1 MYPLLDPLELLYN
14 IKGVLSIDILR
25 PKARRFDDHGSSD
38 RVAVAQRQKSAQRTD
53 PLTHKAN
60 QNRAKTAKMSK
71 KRAKPHPVYVF
82 GDLPVEI
89 SVENVENS
97 WAMCTKSRSD
107 NANQLLKHRVSVP
120 RGLKLKIC
128 FPTSVNHAFAL
139 FNLGTASQNQ

>member
-14 IKGVLSIDILR
+14 IKRVLSIDILR

-38 RVAVAQRQKSAQRTD
+38 RVAVAQRRKSAQRTD
-53 PLTHKAN
+53 PFTHKAN
-60 QNRAKTAKMSK
+60 QNRAKTSK
-71 KRAKPHPVYVF
+71 KRANPRPVYVSVI
-82 GDLPVEI
+82 LPVEI
-89 SVENVENS
+89 PVENVENS
-97 WAMCTKSRSD
+97 WAMCTKTRSD
-107 NANQLLKHRVSVP
+107 NADQLLKHRVSVP